1 MGSQSTPEAQRRP
14 WRGQGGPLRGGHG
27 PSHPSGDQ
35 PGESGYFFSA
45 ADQCPL
51 EAPDSQTNRAL
62 VGYVAPGSSVPWVY
76 AVECYRR
83 GEHQFGPVRLE
94 CSAPFG
100 LFRARRSVSAP
111 LRLLVYP
118 QVFDFA
124 VARLRGELREGP
136 TVPTPAQRIGEFRGA
151 REYQPGDSLRQVHW
165 KSSARSGQLTVKEY
179 DRGPESQTVLF
190 LNAGHNAGT
199 GKESTLEYGI
209 KLAASIARAC
219 YGSDSSFRMA
229 PPGLGVQFPHWRAA
243 LEYLTRLADGE
254 GAPPDRGLA
263 SLARAGRVIA
273 IVAATDGEGLKAV
286 RRLPADRL
294 AAVILLRRRC
304 GDARAQPAGQLLAG
318 VHAGR
323 LRRPRMGQRHQCG
336 PPGGGPVGKTDV
348 FGGAVG
354 HAAGPGIR
362 TVLFPEGA
370 PAQRPVHCLQ
380 PRLDR
385 PGGRRLHGSSAASHR
400 GTWSTSASW
409 DSYRVLSPVPRLSP
423 VSLRG
428 DVVDTSDG
436 AFLTQPRVAR
446 TGQAADRADHRGGR
460 YRLR

>member
-1 MGSQSTPEAQRRP
+1 MVPTRRGLFFIGVGVVTYLLAQQSNVGWFYVADAFVWGVLLVNLAMPRWTLWGLRVHRRLSAD
-14 WRGQGGPLRGGHG
+14 RGAAREGLFE
-27 PSHPSGDQ
+27 GDTVQ
-35 PGESGYFFSA
+35 VTLQVTNPGRVPRYFFPA

-111 LRLLVYP
+111 LRVLVYP

-124 VARLRGELREGP
+124 VARLRGELRKGP

-165 KSSARSGQLTVKEY
+165 KSSARSGQLMVKEY

-294 AAVILLRRRC
+294 AAVILLQ
-304 GDARAQPAGQLLAG
+304 GFDTEHEEAG
-318 VHAGR
+318 VAAA
-323 LRRPRMGQRHQCG
+323 LRGTGVPVVACA
-336 PPGGGPVGKTDV
+336 PGGIQRALDEL
-348 FGGAVG
+348 A
-354 HAAGPGIR
+354 AAGSR
-362 TVLFPEGA
+362 S
-370 PAQRPVHCLQ
+370 AQQMVRV
-380 PRLDR
+380 
-385 PGGRRLHGSSAASHR
+385 GS
-400 GTWSTSASW
+400 
-409 DSYRVLSPVPRLSP
+409 
-423 VSLRG
+423 
-428 DVVDTSDG
+428 
-436 AFLTQPRVAR
+436 
-446 TGQAADRADHRGGR
+446 
-460 YRLR
+460 